1 MIHSMARQM
10 YDYYIRPY
18 IGEKGQDLVE
28 YAILLAIIVAVGYLI
43 FKQDDLKS
51 NISSIFTSAKGLSS
65 QAAQSSSVPPASGSQ
80 SGNIYG

>member
-1 MIHSMARQM
+1 MIRSMVRQI
-10 YDYYIRPY
+10 YDYYVKPY
-18 IGEKGQDLVE
+18 VGEKGQDLVE
-28 YAILLAIIVAVGYLI
+28 YALLLAIAVAIGYLI

-80 SGNIYG
+80 SPNF